1 MYRVILILALLSL
14 LSACGRHSRPAHVAA
29 IHTRKQIQ
37 SKQNK
42 KAAANQRKNS
52 QYKVKKGDTLYSI
65 GFNFQMDYK
74 FLAQINGINKPYR
87 IYPGQTLKLKSDSK
101 KSYVTKVPVTT
112 SSNGSSN
119 GAVTTKKLVT
129 SPVITSSTIKA
140 KPLAAPNKST
150 KQPASVANK
159 NSKVVV
165 KNSTPVI
172 KPKPKPVGQKVSTA
186 VKVPT
191 KKTIVNPPILNSGAI
206 TWSWPTAGKIR
217 STFLASNPARKGISI
232 GGKEG
237 QAVKAAAP
245 GVVVY
250 SGSGLLGYG
259 ELIIVKHNDQFLSA
273 YGHNKKRLVTEGDV
287 IKKGQTIA
295 ELGSSGTNVNNL
307 HFEIRRNGK
316 PVNPLNYVKP

>member
-1 MYRVILILALLSL
+1 MMIRLVLLTLVLSL
-14 LSACGRHSRPAHVAA
+14 LSACGSKKRPARVDEINTKKYA
-29 IHTRKQIQ
+29 Q
-37 SKQNK
+37 SSKVSSRRTAQRIENK
-42 KAAANQRKNS
+42 KNRD
-52 QYKVKKGDTLYSI
+52 QYQVRKGDTLYSI
-65 GFNFQMDYK
+65 GFKYDLDYK
-74 FLAQINGINKPYR
+74 FLAQINNISKPYR

-101 KSYVTKVPVTT
+101 KSYVTTQPLKTNPIVT
-112 SSNGSSN
+112 NH
-119 GAVTTKKLVT
+119 K
-129 SPVITSSTIKA
+129 IQA
-140 KPLAAPNKST
+140 KPLANSQGSQY
-150 KQPASVANK
+150 QPAKVS
-159 NSKVVV
+159 SKPVV
-165 KNSTPVI
+165 KKPVAVATKPAI
-172 KPKPKPVGQKVSTA
+172 KPTNNPTNQSTVKPATKPAVKPKAIAAKTPA
-186 VKVPT
+186 VK
-191 KKTIVNPPILNSGAI
+191 SGNI

-259 ELIIVKHNDQFLSA
+259 ELIIIKHNDQFLSA

-287 IKKGQTIA
+287 IKVGQTIA

-307 HFEIRRNGK
+307 HFEIRKNGK